1 MLANVESPSAR
12 RPPRGAGIVAPA
24 REARQ
29 WRVALP
35 GSTRRLITTSRE
47 LAGAEGEASLASRT
61 IAKVGWRL
69 LPFVLLLYIVA
80 WLDRVN
86 ISIAALQMKPDLG
99 FSNTVFGIGAGVF
112 FVSYAAF
119 ELPSNL
125 ILARVGARLW
135 IARIMVTWGV
145 ISIAMLFVTG
155 PFSFYALRFLLG
167 LAEAGFLPG
176 VIYYLGNWYPSTARA
191 RAVSWFML
199 AIPLASVIGGP
210 LGGLILELDGWHGL
224 AGWQWL
230 FLLEGVPA
238 VLLGVVVLF
247 YLTDA
252 PEQARW
258 LTREEREWLASTVR
272 DEQAAAER
280 RHGLDLGAALTHPT
294 VLLLCLILFACQ
306 MGSYGLQFWLPQIV
320 QGMAGFTNV
329 EIGLISAIPHLA
341 AAFGMIA
348 IGASSDR
355 SGERLLHL
363 AIPTA
368 VAAVGFAVSAFY
380 TTPVPG
386 MIALSVAA
394 VGVISTRGPFW
405 ALPPQFLTG
414 RAAAGGIALINLFAS
429 ISGFVSSY
437 VVGYLTDLT
446 KSHAAGLLF
455 LASVMLLG
463 ALLCIPLRG
472 AKVLADESA

>member
-1 MLANVESPSAR
+1 M
-12 RPPRGAGIVAPA
+12 
-24 REARQ
+24 
-29 WRVALP
+29 
-35 GSTRRLITTSRE
+35 ITTSRE
-47 LAGAEGEASLASRT
+47 LGGAERDASLAGRT

-86 ISIAALQMKPDLG
+86 ISIAALQMNKQLG
-99 FSNTVFGIGAGVF
+99 FDSEVFGFGAGIF
-112 FVSYAAF
+112 FVSYALF

-135 IARIMVTWGV
+135 IARIMITWGV
-145 ISIAMLFVTG
+145 VSVAMLLVKG
-155 PFSFYALRFLLG
+155 PTSFYVLRFLLG

-176 VIYYLGNWYPSTARA
+176 IIYYLSNWYPSAARA

-199 AIPLASVIGGP
+199 GIPLSAVIGGP
-210 LGGLILELDGWHGL
+210 LGGLILGLDGWHGL

-230 FLLEGVPA
+230 FLLEGLPA

-252 PEQARW
+252 PHEARW
-258 LTREEREWLASTVR
+258 LEPEEREWLAATIR
-272 DEQAAAER
+272 AEQSVAER
-280 RHGLDLGAALTHPT
+280 HAIGLGRALLHPT
-294 VLLLCLILFACQ
+294 VWLLCLILFACQ
-306 MGSYGLQFWLPQIV
+306 AGSYGLQFWVPQII
-320 QGMAGFTNV
+320 QGMAGFTNLQ
-329 EIGLISAIPHLA
+329 IGLISAIPYA
-341 AAFGMIA
+341 AASIGMIW

-368 VAAVGFAVSAFY
+368 VAAVGFVVSAFY

-386 MIALSVAA
+386 MLALTIAA

-405 ALPPQFLTG
+405 ALPTRFLTG
-414 RAAAGGIALINLFAS
+414 KAAAGGIALINLFAA
-429 ISGFVSSY
+429 ISGFVGPY
-437 VVGYLTDLT
+437 AVGYLVKVTG
-446 KSHAAGLLF
+446 SYAAGMLF
-455 LASVMLLG
+455 LAALMVLG

-472 AKVLADESA
+472 AKVFADEPAARPADAHAGA

>member
-1 MLANVESPSAR
+1 
-12 RPPRGAGIVAPA
+12 
-24 REARQ
+24 
-29 WRVALP
+29 
-35 GSTRRLITTSRE
+35 LITTSRE
-47 LAGAEGEASLASRT
+47 LAGAEGGASLASRT
-61 IAKVGWRL
+61 IAKVSRRL

-86 ISIAALQMKPDLG
+86 IGIAALQMKPDLG
-99 FSNTVFGIGAGVF
+99 LSNTVFGFGAGVF

-135 IARIMVTWGV
+135 IARIMITWGV
-145 ISIAMLFVTG
+145 LSIAMLFVRG
-155 PFSFYALRFLLG
+155 PLSFYALRFLLG
-167 LAEAGFLPG
+167 VAEAGFLPG
-176 VIYYLGNWYPSTARA
+176 IIYYLGDWYPSSARA

-199 AIPLASVIGGP
+199 AIPLASVIGQP
-210 LGGLILELDGWHGL
+210 VGGLMLGLNGWHGL

-230 FLLEGVPA
+230 FLLEGLPA

-247 YLTDA
+247 YLTDT
-252 PEQARW
+252 PEEARW
-258 LTREEREWLASTVR
+258 LEPEEREWLATTVR
-272 DEQAAAER
+272 REQAAAER
-280 RHGLDLGAALTHPT
+280 RHGLGLRAALTHPT

-320 QGMAGFTNV
+320 QGMAGFTNF

-341 AAFGMIA
+341 AAVGMIA
-348 IGASSDR
+348 IGMSSDR

-368 VAAVGFAVSAFY
+368 VAAAGFVVAAFY
-380 TTPVPG
+380 TAPVPG
-386 MIALSVAA
+386 MIALSVAT

-405 ALPPQFLTG
+405 ALPTQFLAG

-429 ISGFVSSY
+429 ISGAVSNS
-437 VVGYLTDLT
+437 VVGYLSDLT
-446 KSHAAGLLF
+446 GSHAAGLLF
-455 LASVMLLG
+455 LALVMLLG
-463 ALLCIPLRG
+463 ALLCIPLRR
-472 AKVLADESA
+472 AKVLAPESA

>member
-1 MLANVESPSAR
+1 
-12 RPPRGAGIVAPA
+12 
-24 REARQ
+24 
-29 WRVALP
+29 
-35 GSTRRLITTSRE
+35 LITTSRE
-47 LAGAEGEASLASRT
+47 LGDAERDESLAGRT

-86 ISIAALQMKPDLG
+86 ISIAALQMNKQLG
-99 FSNTVFGIGAGVF
+99 FDSEVFGFGAGIF
-112 FVSYAAF
+112 FVSYALF

-135 IARIMVTWGV
+135 IARIMITWGV
-145 ISIAMLFVTG
+145 VSVAMLLVKG
-155 PFSFYALRFLLG
+155 PTSFYVLRFLLG

-176 VIYYLGNWYPSTARA
+176 IIYYLSNWYPSAARA

-199 AIPLASVIGGP
+199 GIPLSAVIGGP
-210 LGGLILELDGWHGL
+210 LGGLILGLDGWHGL

-230 FLLEGVPA
+230 FLLEGLPA

-252 PEQARW
+252 PHEARW
-258 LTREEREWLASTVR
+258 LEPEEREWLAATIR
-272 DEQAAAER
+272 TEQSVAER
-280 RHGLDLGAALTHPT
+280 HAIGLGRALSHPT
-294 VLLLCLILFACQ
+294 VWLLCLILFACQ
-306 MGSYGLQFWLPQIV
+306 AGSYGLQFWVPQII
-320 QGMAGFTNV
+320 QGMAGFTNL
-329 EIGLISAIPHLA
+329 EIGLISAIPYA
-341 AAFGMIA
+341 AASIGMIW

-368 VAAVGFAVSAFY
+368 VAAVGFVVSAFY

-386 MIALSVAA
+386 MLALTIAA

-405 ALPPQFLTG
+405 ALPTRFLTG
-414 RAAAGGIALINLFAS
+414 KAAAGGIALINLFAA
-429 ISGFVSSY
+429 ISGFVGPY
-437 VVGYLTDLT
+437 AVGYLVKVTG
-446 KSHAAGLLF
+446 SYAAGMLF
-455 LASVMLLG
+455 LALLMVLG

-472 AKVLADESA
+472 AKVLADEPAARAEAHAGG